1 MACTPQCAS
10 SWNAKSYPLFV
21 LELPPLTIMDSSRV
35 FAVQNPHMPAM
46 PQSNI
51 HLDIL
56 EGRDETLD
64 VTDFFRRPFSRLV
77 SHKQLIYC

>member
-1 MACTPQCAS
+1 M
-10 SWNAKSYPLFV
+10 LV
-21 LELPPLTIMDSSRV
+21 LELPPLIVNSSRI

-46 PQSNI
+46 AQSNI

-64 VTDFFRRPFSRLV
+64 VTDFFRMSFS
-77 SHKQLIYC
+77 